1 MKGFSP
7 RIVLG
12 LIDSFI
18 LCSFLRGGGGVYWR
32 SIRSCIGT
40 IFIEPK
46 PYPVAD
52 HTQDKHGKVFLPSV
66 FHVVFPLPLLLSR
79 LRRQRGGQ

>member
-1 MKGFSP
+1 MKGFSL
-7 RIVLG
+7 RIVFG

-18 LCSFLRGGGGVYWR
+18 LCSFLPGGGGGVYWR

-52 HTQDKHGKVFLPSV
+52 HTQGKHGKVLGAGWGQG
-66 FHVVFPLPLLLSR
+66 
-79 LRRQRGGQ
+79 QRNK